1 MRRSRITITLTQ
13 DVLSRVDQL
22 IDHRTIRNRSHA
34 IEYILSQ
41 HARPRVNTAVIL
53 AGGQGINLRPYT
65 YEIPKS
71 LLPVKGKPILEYLII
86 QLKKSGVT
94 EIILCIGY
102 LGEKIKDYFKDGSQL
117 GVHITYSEE
126 KTMLKTGG
134 ALLQSKKYISS
145 NPFLVIHGDILTN
158 LSFADL
164 IAFHMSEQSLVSV
177 ALTTVP
183 QPSAFGQ
190 LKLHGTK
197 LMKFFQQTSEHQ
209 EIQSHLVNCG
219 IYVCDPAIFDH
230 FPKGKKTFLFE
241 DVIEKLINDRQVS
254 GFVFSEQWYDVE
266 DPKNYEKAIKEFTS

>member
-41 HARPRVNTAVIL
+41 HAKPRISTAVIL
-53 AGGQGINLRPYT
+53 AGGQGTNLRPYT

-71 LLPVKGKPILEYLII
+71 LLPVKGKPILEYLITRLQKNGI
-86 QLKKSGVT
+86 T
-94 EIILCIGY
+94 EIILCVGY
-102 LGEKIKDYFKDGSQL
+102 LGDKIKEYFKNGEQF

-126 KTMLKTGG
+126 KKTLQTGG
-134 ALLQSKKYISS
+134 ALLKVKDHVSKS
-145 NPFLVIHGDILTN
+145 PFLVIHGDILTN
-158 LSFADL
+158 LSFSDL
-164 IAFHMSEQSLVSV
+164 VAFHMSEQSPVTV
-177 ALTTVP
+177 AVTTVNH
-183 QPSAFGQ
+183 PSAFGQ

-197 LMKFFQQTSEHQ
+197 LMKFYQQSDSKEV
-209 EIQSHLVNCG
+209 QSNLVNCG
-219 IYVCDPAIFDH
+219 IYVCDPSIFRY
-230 FPKGKKTFLFE
+230 FPANKKTFMLE
-241 DVIEKLINDRQVS
+241 DVIEELINERQAN